1 MLRTEY
7 HMGTPVTTCKTVARR
22 RAPEEEF
29 APQTQLIYGTSLFRC
44 CPLIAIEADAAATA
58 DGALTTVVSVKP
70 ARFKRLQ
77 LVAEQLTRNARHVA
91 GMNPKAYR

>member
-1 MLRTEY
+1 MVRRVLLQAGKSCSTAHGLAAKDAE
-7 HMGTPVTTCKTVARR
+7 HVTD
-22 RAPEEEF
+22 P
-29 APQTQLIYGTSLFRC
+29 
-44 CPLIAIEADAAATA
+44 AATA